1 MRLNKVVIAVFA
13 LCVMFATSCQ
23 KEKSVEAPIG
33 AWTSYLTEY
42 CLDGSAMDSY
52 SSSGPAFFEKLDFD
66 NLTNKCVMTINGVDY
81 ERSYSVEK
89 NTIVVQDYVT
99 FDLVQNTGRTL
110 VLGVRVTGDPN
121 AKQAFEYDRGEGMV
135 NIYSNYTTYEGH
147 ADRCFWYMK
156 GKTKVFC
163 YPVVGAKYFDKLYA
177 DGHNLAFYDQIRYH
191 FRKF

>member
-1 MRLNKVVIAVFA
+1 MRLNRVVIAVFA
-13 LCVMFATSCQ
+13 LCVLFASSCQ
-23 KEKSVEAPIG
+23 KEKAIEAPVG

-42 CLDGSAMDSY
+42 CLDGSAMD
-52 SSSGPAFFEKLDFD
+52 
-66 NLTNKCVMTINGVDY
+66 
-81 ERSYSVEK
+81 ERSYSVDK
-89 NTIVVQDYVT
+89 NSIVVEDCVT

-110 VLGVRVTGDPN
+110 VLGVKVTGDPN
-121 AKQAFEYDRGEGMV
+121 AKQAFEYDRGEGMI

-156 GKTKVFC
+156 GKNRVFC
-163 YPVVGAKYFDKLYA
+163 YPVVGSKYFDKLYA